1 MKTNFNQFSIKFSF
15 LGAIPL
21 SFYDSYYFFGP
32 GQGSAVNVTNCTTL
46 NTAAAV
52 MCLNK
57 TGDTTIACIQWD
69 ILIDSINIDI

>member
-1 MKTNFNQFSIKFSF
+1 MKKQIIESFIKDKFQAIFLSKFSF

-21 SFYDSYYFFGP
+21 SFYDSYHFFGP
-32 GQGSAVNVTNCTTL
+32 GQGSAVDVTKCDTL

-57 TGDTTIACIQWD
+57 TGDITIACI
-69 ILIDSINIDI
+69 